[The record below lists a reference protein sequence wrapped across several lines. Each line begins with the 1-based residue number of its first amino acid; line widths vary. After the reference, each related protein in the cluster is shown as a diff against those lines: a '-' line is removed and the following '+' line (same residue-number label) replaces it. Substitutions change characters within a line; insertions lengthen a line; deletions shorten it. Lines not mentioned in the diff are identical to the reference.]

1 MKHLLIV
8 GRPGVGKTT
17 LIKRLTEPLR
27 GRRIDGFYTEEL
39 REEGQRLGFWLS
51 SLDGRQALLAH
62 REMESPYRVGSY
74 KVNVNVLDELA
85 VEIIRRAR
93 RQALVLFID
102 EIGRMELLSQG
113 FQRAVEE
120 AIERG
125 PRLVATAGV
134 QHLPFLTTLKR
145 RRDIE
150 VIPLSSG
157 NWKTIFGELRAR
169 LEALCDEDE
178 RIQTIQRQADRI
190 CQMIVEDEVPAI
202 DIEIQQAKLRETIAQ
217 SFPEQLSLYHLL
229 YESRFRRL
237 WHQFRHGQSL

>member
-51 SLDGRQALLAH
+51 GLDGRQALLAH

-134 QHLPFLTTLKR
+134 QHLPFLTALKR

-202 DIEIQQAKLRETIAQ
+202 DIDIQQAKLREAISQ
-217 SFPEQLSLYHLL
+217 SFPEKLSLYHLL

-237 WHQFRHGQSL
+237 WHQFRGGEG